1 MEETI
6 EMLTKIEEEVEE
18 EIKEEAVET
27 GIGYSLDTEEE

>member
-18 EIKEEAVET
+18 EIKEEAAET